1 MKKTLFRTRL
11 ASITLIQRWLVLPL
25 LVAILGG
32 QLAVAQTETRPKTED
47 LLPETTVLYVQIEDI
62 RDMIGK
68 MTDSN
73 FGQMLADERINPL
86 VSEMYQQGLDAYSN
100 VEEFVG
106 LSMEEIQS
114 LPSGEICFAM
124 VAPKRQES
132 AIVFLIDMDPENEA
146 VTKAYDRFREFAEEQ
161 GNPVE
166 AVEEVGPVE
175 EDEADEADETDET
188 DETDEILFERV
199 AEGTDQEFFMFRID
213 GTLVGSNNEQVLK
226 DIWERWNDRPV
237 DKIRSLAENRKFVTI
252 MNRCRGTKDSP
263 PEMRVFFDPIEFVRG
278 TTRGNFTAQAALNF
292 LPILGLDGLLGVGG
306 SVLFGEQD
314 FESVFHGH
322 LLLAN
327 PRKGIFEMLALK
339 PADYQPQS
347 WVPYDTVNYMTTSW
361 DVQTMYAELE
371 KIVDAFSSEGNFQEN
386 VASGINEEL
395 GLDLKE
401 DIIDQ
406 LTGRVTYAQWN
417 VQPARINSTANIF
430 SVEVAD
436 AAKAEEM
443 IDLFVE
449 RIREEEGDDNIVEDD
464 YKGQVFW
471 KQSDS
476 SVNEQR
482 EVFDDNEL
490 GVELRVT
497 QGCFTLL
504 NDQLIVCDSVQALE
518 RVVDTDR
525 GDEPAM
531 ADDEL
536 FRMVTRK
543 MTRLLGTDMPAALFY
558 SRPAEQIKMWLEI
571 AQSEDARDLMDE
583 TAIENQFVA
592 GLVQAMDDNPLP
604 DFEEIK
610 QYFPPQ
616 GSFITDDETG
626 YHFLAFSVKSEDLP
640 VESDE

>member
-62 RDMIGK
+62 RDMIEK

-86 VSEMYQQGLDAYSN
+86 ISEMYQQGLDAYSN

-106 LSMEEIQS
+106 LSLEEIRS
-114 LPSGEICFAM
+114 LPSGELCFAV
-124 VAPKRQES
+124 VAPKRQEPV
-132 AIVFLIDMDPENEA
+132 IVFLIDMDPENEA
-146 VTKAYDRFREFAEEQ
+146 VAKAFDRAKEFAEQQ
-161 GNPVE
+161 GT
-166 AVEEVGPVE
+166 PVE
-175 EDEADEADETDET
+175 EEEAEEIVFETLLVDGEDPVT
-188 DETDEILFERV
+188 V
-199 AEGTDQEFFMFRID
+199 FRKD
-213 GTLVGSNNEQVLK
+213 GTLVGSTDEQVLK

-252 MNRCRGTKDSP
+252 MNRCRGTKESP

-361 DVQTMYAELE
+361 DAQTMYAEVE

-417 VQPARINSTANIF
+417 VQPARLNSTANIF
-430 SVEVAD
+430 SIEMAD
-436 AAKAEEM
+436 PAKAEEM
-443 IDLFVE
+443 IDLFIE
-449 RIREEEGDDNIVEDD
+449 RIREDAGEDNIVEDD

-476 SVNEQR
+476 SVNERR
-482 EVFDDNEL
+482 ELLDNNEL
-490 GVELRVT
+490 PVELRVT

-504 NDQLIVCDSVQALE
+504 NDQLIICDSVQALE

-571 AQSEDARDLMDE
+571 AQSEDARDMMDA
-583 TAIENQFVA
+583 TALENPFVA

-604 DFEEIK
+604 DFDEIK